1 MNQQMQTIFHHIRYK
16 VRIVSKYTSEKI
28 VDNTLLV
35 DTTIII
41 GHDGSKTVAYNDY
54 RDDLILELEKES
66 Q

>member
-1 MNQQMQTIFHHIRYK
+1 MQTIFHHITKLGLYF
-16 VRIVSKYTSEKI
+16 KYTSEKI
-28 VDNTLLV
+28 VDNTYLV

-54 RDDLILELEKES
+54 RDDPILELEKES